1 MMNDFNEGPVIP
13 DPRLAAALRWAE
25 GEAPVNEVDWE
36 ALHGAIHARAELSVA
51 RRRRTRQRARWTRSL
66 VPLAVAAGIGGAAL
80 VGGTLR
86 DRTQSAPLRT
96 ATADPAV
103 SAEEVLTSNLTDEEF
118 RLLVTSRSDP
128 DGMLR
133 MAIDER

>member
-1 MMNDFNEGPVIP
+1 MMNDFNEGPALP
-13 DPRLAAALRWAE
+13 DPRLATALRWVE
-25 GEAPVNEVDWE
+25 GEAPVDEVDWE

-51 RRRRTRQRARWTRSL
+51 RRRTSRRARWTRSL
-66 VPLAVAAGIGGAAL
+66 LPLAVAAGIGGAAL
-80 VGGTLR
+80 VGGSLR

-103 SAEEVLTSNLTDEEF
+103 SAEEVLTSNLTDEEL